1 MPDTIQKIA
10 LDLAKDPE
18 VAFYDALSLINSDG
32 IRLTKDDV
40 TISDVVPDA
49 SREGA
54 NTRVTMTPVPTS
66 KKIMGSA
73 LDRWYWRWDMAEVM
87 ASMGYHDNKIF
98 YTGLPADWAE
108 PGTHA
113 KAVDMVNLTLGTTLR
128 TDYTSWTELSRTADE
143 VVGVLA
149 INDGVLTIFGEI
161 EITVDML

>member
-1 MPDTIQKIA
+1 MSDTIQKIP

-18 VAFYDALSLINSDG
+18 VAFYDALSLTNSDG

-54 NTRVTMTPVPTS
+54 NTRFTMTPVPTS

-87 ASMGYHDNKIF
+87 ALMGYHDAKLS

-128 TDYTSWTELSRTADE
+128 TDYTTWTELSRDDTQL
-143 VVGVLA
+143 VGVLSV
-149 INDGVLTIFGEI
+149 NDGVLTIFGEI
-161 EITVDML
+161 ELTVDML